1 MKKKNYFTTIVL
13 NEQLYTYPSAI
24 HELVVNSDSMSDES
38 LVFEHYKQN
47 KPIALAFKDFEDDLL
62 HRGIY
67 AEILDI
73 AKLEDSNDF
82 KFVFKALAFIE
93 FDDYG
98 FAQIENDLK
107 IKKDSFVNFE
117 FFKKNIADLQSKN
130 YIPVS
135 SGEIIYLSS
144 NNDAI
149 STNIDVTISND
160 EITEELQKIQTIVED
175 SKITKIWFAT
185 RRSTNKKWTYKEFLK
200 FMLDFGISE
209 NLTTYDE
216 KLTFLNSL
224 LSIVNEE
231 VREKLDL
238 FLEYNRLNVQA
249 IILRITEIITENFM
263 TEKMIADKMNTR
275 LTNQQKE
282 FILREKLKSIQDELE
297 EMKVPVDEDEYL
309 KLLKDKNKNLRYP
322 SSIRELIKE
331 ETKRISEMMPTS
343 PEANI
348 SKTYVSLLKKLPW
361 RLTEIENLDIN
372 HVKKTLDKY
381 HYGIDKVKERILEY
395 IAVIIKIQQN
405 QIDVDKK
412 IKYDNNNE
420 IDLNLFK
427 ENEKESQKT
436 FNNVPIIC
444 LVGPP
449 GTGKTSLSKA
459 IAESL
464 QRKFVKIS
472 LGGVSDE
479 SEIRGHRRTYVGAMP
494 GKIIKG
500 IKQAGVSNP
509 VVLLDEID
517 KMASTNK
524 GDPASA
530 MLEVLDP
537 EQNSK
542 FQDHYLEH
550 EYDLS
555 KVVFIATANYYDAIP
570 HALRDRIEVIELSA
584 YTLSEKMNI
593 AKKHLLP
600 KVVEQV
606 GEKNGFLNI
615 SDKTLEYIISNYTI
629 EAGVRGLKRILDKIA
644 RKFTLKSLDKNET
657 KTKKYKVEISALKEL
672 LGPEYYKD
680 NEEDNYQVP
689 GVVNGLAY
697 TTVGGTSLQIEVNTY
712 PGKGEIKLTG
722 SLKDVMQE
730 SAKIALSFVKANA
743 EKFGIKDFDFD
754 KNTIHIHV
762 PEGATPKD
770 GPSAGVT
777 FTTALIS
784 ALSGKVV
791 PHYYG
796 MTGEITL
803 RGRVLNIG
811 GLKEKSFAATQKKL
825 KYVFIPFGNESNLL
839 EIPEEIKKKITYIP
853 VKYYE
858 EIYDVIF
865 NNKKPKKVITTG
877 NNE

>member
-1 MKKKNYFTTIVL
+1 MKKQNYFTAIIVDD
-13 NEQLYTYPSAI
+13 QLFTYPNAI
-24 HELVVNSDSMSDES
+24 HEVVIEDENIS
-38 LVFEHYKQN
+38 SEELIFQYYQQN
-47 KPIALAFKDFEDDLL
+47 KPIALSFKDYEGDLL
-62 HRGIY
+62 HRGVLV
-67 AEILDI
+67 EILE
-73 AKLEDSNDF
+73 LEKMEGANSYRFIF
-82 KFVFKALAFIE
+82 KVIAFIE
-93 FDDYG
+93 FDNYG
-98 FAQIENDLK
+98 FVLMD
-107 IKKDSFVNFE
+107 KKLNVKEETFIQYEPTKTDV
-117 FFKKNIADLQSKN
+117 ADLHFKN
-130 YIPVS
+130 YQPVS
-135 SGEIIYLSS
+135 TGQIIYLEK
-144 NNDAI
+144 NDDAI
-149 STNIDVTISND
+149 KEFTDVAMGDAELVETI
-160 EITEELQKIQTIVED
+160 QKFHTIIKEKQV
-175 SKITKIWFAT
+175 TKIWFGIRKT
-185 RRSTNKKWTYKEFLK
+185 TDKRWTYEEFLQ
-200 FMLDFGISE
+200 FMSNWGI
-209 NLTTYDE
+209 DE
-216 KLTFLNSL
+216 KPTNYDDCLTLLNSFI
-224 LSIVNEE
+224 SILNTEI
-231 VREKLDL
+231 REKMDL
-238 FLEYNRLNVQA
+238 FLEYNLNNVDA
-249 IILRITEIITENFM
+249 IIVRITEIIAENFM
-263 TEKMIADKMNTR
+263 TEKVIADKMNSR
-275 LTNQQKE
+275 LSNQQKE

-297 EMKVPVDEDEYL
+297 EMKAPVDEDEYL
-309 KLLKDKNKNLRYP
+309 KILKDKNKNLRFP

-331 ETKRISEMMPTS
+331 ETKRVSDMMPTS

-348 SKTYVSLLKKLPW
+348 SKTYISLLKKLPW
-361 RLTEIENLDIN
+361 RLTQKETLDIN

-395 IAVIIKIQQN
+395 IAVIIKIKQN
-405 QIDVDKK
+405 QVDATQK
-412 IKYDNNNE
+412 IEYDKNNE

-427 ENEKESQKT
+427 EDENETQKT

-542 FQDHYLEH
+542 FQDHYLEN

-584 YTLSEKMNI
+584 YTLSEKLNI

-600 KVVEQV
+600 KVIEQV
-606 GEKNGFLNI
+606 GEKKGFLSI

-629 EAGVRGLKRILDKIA
+629 EAGVRGLKRVLDKIA
-644 RKFTLKSLDKNET
+644 RKFTLKSLDEGEKNT
-657 KTKKYKVEISALKEL
+657 NKYKVEIPMLKDL

-680 NEEDNYQVP
+680 DEIDNYQVP

-697 TTVGGTSLQIEVNTY
+697 TTLGGTSLQIEVNTY

-730 SAKIALSFVKANA
+730 SAKIALSYVKANA
-743 EKFGIKDFDFD
+743 EKFGIKEFDFD

-825 KYVFIPFGNESNLL
+825 KYVFIPFGNESSLV

-853 VKYYE
+853 VKYYD
-858 EIYDVIF
+858 EIFDVIF
-865 NNKKPKKVITTG
+865 NNKKPKKEIKTVD
-877 NNE
+877 NE